1 MFEGDTLESIKLTNR
16 FKFTEVL
23 IIVVITSIFSVF
35 AGITYGRLKYSTVV
49 YKNSESE
56 KYEMSDDLKYFVENY
71 LYIINNYYDKSSID
85 EGELLD
91 GAIKVI
97 ISKLGLNDDYS
108 VYMGEGEYNNFNIN
122 LEGNYEGF
130 GIISAKEKEDDYITI
145 VSILENSPAEKSGI
159 KAGDVILAI
168 DGKDV
173 RKFTTQEF
181 SQYIKNSAEKNFALK
196 IKRGKE
202 TKNINIKKDSIDIK
216 SVTSKVIEKN
226 NKKIGYIYISIFAN
240 NTYTQFKEELE
251 KLEKEK
257 IDGLII
263 DLRDNS
269 GGHLTTVAKIIS
281 LFLNKDKTIYKLKTD
296 KKTTKTKSTGKKD
309 YELPIVFISNGQT
322 ASASEVMIYA
332 LKDNLNAKLVGEKT
346 FGKGTVQEMIGLNNG
361 NQYKITTKKWLSPN
375 GKWVNDTKGI
385 EPDFESKLSDKY
397 LKDPKDEN
405 DNQLQDALSVIV
417 KERKSK

>member
-1 MFEGDTLESIKLTNR
+1 MFEGDTLESRKLTNG

-23 IIVVITSIFSVF
+23 IIVAITSIFSVF
-35 AGITYGRLKYSTVV
+35 AGISYGRLKYSTVV

-91 GAIKVI
+91 SAIKGI

-130 GIISAKEKEDDYITI
+130 GIVSAKEKENDYITI

-159 KAGDVILAI
+159 KVGDIILSI
-168 DGKDV
+168 DGKDA

-181 SQYIKNSAEKNFALK
+181 SLYIKNSEEKNFALK
-196 IKRGKE
+196 IKRGNS
-202 TKNINIKKDSIDIK
+202 TKNLNIKKESIDIK
-216 SVTSKVIEKN
+216 SVSSKVIEKD
-226 NKKIGYIYISIFAN
+226 NKKIGYIYLSIFAN

-257 IDGLII
+257 IEGLII

-269 GGHLTTVAKIIS
+269 GGHLTTVTKITS
-281 LFLNKDKTIYKLKTD
+281 LFLNKDKTIFKLKSD
-296 KKTTKTKSTGKKD
+296 KKLTKTTSTGKKD
-309 YELPIVFISNGQT
+309 YPLPIVFISNGQT

-346 FGKGTVQEMIGLNNG
+346 FGKGTVQEMIDLKNG
-361 NQYKITTKKWLSPN
+361 NQYKITTKKWLSPKGN
-375 GKWVNDTKGI
+375 WVNDTKGI
-385 EPDFESKLSDKY
+385 KPDYEVKLSDKY
-397 LKDPKDEN
+397 LKDPKDKN
-405 DNQLQDALSVIV
+405 DNQLQKALTVVIN
-417 KERKSK
+417 ERKSK